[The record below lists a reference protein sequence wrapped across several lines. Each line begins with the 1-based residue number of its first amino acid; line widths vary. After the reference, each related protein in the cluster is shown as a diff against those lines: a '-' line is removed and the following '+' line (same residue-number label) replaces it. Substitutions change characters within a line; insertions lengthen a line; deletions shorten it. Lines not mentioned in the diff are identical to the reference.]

1 MHEMQLVSL
10 GPWLTQLLIAI
21 FFMSG
26 FVTYY
31 LRVWNDVFQHNT
43 KTHRQ
48 QIAGRLYLMAL
59 ALVVGGIL
67 HLAGYVGA
75 SNAMMYHN
83 IGLFVLTFPLLDDKI
98 NLWEY
103 SERSIALISIWIA
116 HHIGDLTSA
125 RFMLSLLG
133 LVVILAAIR
142 RYHEKIRLTYWLA
155 LPGAAVLSM
164 LFWLTLPNVSGGM
177 RMSYEVAAEA
187 IIMFVLMAAFT
198 SRYWIQQYYQEQHN
212 EHMAQLA
219 NYDALTN
226 AKTYSHYQRDITEMY
241 DESRQTHKPVSLVA
255 LDVDHFKLINDK
267 YGHLAGNKV
276 LVGIAT
282 TLQDTL
288 LSFDSKPQIYRTG
301 GEEFNIVF
309 PDMAPSDV
317 LPIITNC
324 WEAVR
329 SHPFTYND
337 DKIKVTISIG
347 VTALNDCDTSIED
360 AYKRADENLYT
371 SKRNGRDII
380 TVDGVVQRVRAD
392 SESETTYA
400 YFTQGIHDLS
410 QPGWPLIRNELLLR
424 QYDHTRGIW
433 VLPNKFD
440 LTANK
445 TISLLREELVNCSC
459 RNVAINLTASQFLN
473 PRIAVDLVGFYQ
485 SGDGPDNLTVEIM
498 DIPEVDTVQR
508 ISEIYRAGGVRIE
521 LDDVGS
527 DNSYELAKD
536 TLNYVDGLK
545 FALQNMRHENSAT
558 QLTQRINFWYHTARA
573 AKLAFT
579 IEGLEAKTEVIDMA
593 HQLNGCLAQGYYFGK
608 PQLPLFVNSPETVA
622 R

>member
-1 MHEMQLVSL
+1 MTCFSTIPRRIVSKLLVDSTSWRL
-10 GPWLTQLLIAI
+10 PRSRRYIA
-21 FFMSG
+21 SC
-26 FVTYY
+26 
-31 LRVWNDVFQHNT
+31 
-43 KTHRQ
+43 
-48 QIAGRLYLMAL
+48 RLCWG
-59 ALVVGGIL
+59 VKR
-67 HLAGYVGA
+67 
-75 SNAMMYHN
+75 MMYHN

-579 IEGLEAKTEVIDMA
+579 IEALRPRPK
-593 HQLNGCLAQGYYFGK
+593 
-608 PQLPLFVNSPETVA
+608 
-622 R
+622 

>member
-1 MHEMQLVSL
+1 
-10 GPWLTQLLIAI
+10 
-21 FFMSG
+21 
-26 FVTYY
+26 
-31 LRVWNDVFQHNT
+31 
-43 KTHRQ
+43 
-48 QIAGRLYLMAL
+48 
-59 ALVVGGIL
+59 
-67 HLAGYVGA
+67 
-75 SNAMMYHN
+75 
-83 IGLFVLTFPLLDDKI
+83 
-98 NLWEY
+98 
-103 SERSIALISIWIA
+103 
-116 HHIGDLTSA
+116 
-125 RFMLSLLG
+125 
-133 LVVILAAIR
+133 
-142 RYHEKIRLTYWLA
+142 
-155 LPGAAVLSM
+155 
-164 LFWLTLPNVSGGM
+164 
-177 RMSYEVAAEA
+177 MSYEVAAEA

-579 IEGLEAKTEVIDMA
+579 IEALRPRPK
-593 HQLNGCLAQGYYFGK
+593 
-608 PQLPLFVNSPETVA
+608 
-622 R
+622 